1 MAAKL
6 TPVEREEKATEAVA
20 LSARG
25 MPDTLIAEELE
36 ISRNTVRRLRE
47 NEYAK
52 RAEHRDQD
60 KERHLAVYDAI
71 QKAAWERFAG
81 TDNRSLNASGYL
93 NTIKAAEDSKVKI
106 TGAEAPF
113 KVQDVN
119 VEYEVVWNDDD
130 ESFADTTGREAA
142 G

>member
-1 MAAKL
+1 MAAQL
-6 TPVEREEKATEAVA
+6 TPVEREEKAIEAVA

-25 MPDTLIAEELE
+25 MPDTLIAEALE
-36 ISRNTVRRLRE
+36 ISRHTVKRLRE

-71 QKAAWERFAG
+71 QKAAWERFAETG
-81 TDNRSLNASGYL
+81 NRSMNASGYL

-106 TGAEAPF
+106 TGAAAPE
-113 KVQDVN
+113 KIQLTET
-119 VEYEVVWNDDD
+119 EYEVVWDDID
-130 ESFADTTGREAA
+130 PSEILAEEE
-142 G
+142 

>member
-1 MAAKL
+1 MAAQL
-6 TPVEREEKATEAVA
+6 TPVQREEKAIEAVA
-20 LSARG
+20 LSAKG
-25 MPDTLIAEELE
+25 MPDTLIAKELD
-36 ISRNTVRRLRE
+36 ISRHTVKRLRE

-71 QKAAWERFAG
+71 QKAAWERFAE

-106 TGAEAPF
+106 TGAAAPE
-113 KVQDVN
+113 KIQLTEQ
-119 VEYEVVWNDDD
+119 EYEVIWDDID
-130 ESFADTTGREAA
+130 PSEAFSEE
-142 G
+142 